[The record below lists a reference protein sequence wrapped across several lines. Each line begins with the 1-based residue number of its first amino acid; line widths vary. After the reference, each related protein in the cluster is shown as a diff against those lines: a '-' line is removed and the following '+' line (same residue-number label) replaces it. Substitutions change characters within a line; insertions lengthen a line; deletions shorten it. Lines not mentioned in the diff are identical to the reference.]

1 MSKNYYEYKDYKYKD
16 DCEYEDYEYRDYRY
30 KDRDRDCVKCKPPG
44 HPLPKPI
51 IMACGQGNGFTF
63 ADNGE
68 SISLTSPSQAS
79 RPKTLATV
87 LIDTTCL
94 CKPAVKVEFASNVH
108 FVPFNR
114 DGNATIKFEFELVRK
129 CDDGTE
135 TSLNSWLFEI
145 TGEDD
150 NFAQT
155 FTFNYCDCN
164 TCPGCCEYFVRGVPM
179 ELDEC
184 SFCVTNCHIAAF
196 AQSSCD

>member
-1 MSKNYYEYKDYKYKD
+1 MSVKYYDWKEKDSKRYYEAD
-16 DCEYEDYEYRDYRY
+16 DKKKCD
-30 KDRDRDCVKCKPPG
+30 KDCVQCKPAG

-68 SISLTSPSQAS
+68 SISLTSPSQAG
-79 RPKTLATV
+79 RPKTLGTV
-87 LIDTTCL
+87 VIDTTCL
-94 CKPAVKVEFASNVH
+94 CKPAVKIEFASNVH

-114 DGNATIKFEFELVRK
+114 GAGCGTIKFEFELVRK
-129 CDDGTE
+129 CDNGYE

-145 TGEDD
+145 TEEDD

-155 FTFNYCDCN
+155 FSFIYCDCN
-164 TCPGCCEYFVRGVPM
+164 TCPGCCEYFVRCVPM

-184 SFCVTNCHIAAF
+184 SFSVTNCHIAAF

>member
-1 MSKNYYEYKDYKYKD
+1 MSRNYYEYKDYDYKDTRFKDFGKD
-16 DCEYEDYEYRDYRY
+16 DC
-30 KDRDRDCVKCKPPG
+30 VNCKPAG

-51 IMACGQGNGFTF
+51 IMSCGQGNGFTF

-79 RPKTLATV
+79 RPKTLASV

-94 CKPAVKVEFASNVH
+94 CKPQVKVEFASNVH

-114 DGNATIKFEFELVRK
+114 HGNADLKFEFELVRK
-129 CDDGTE
+129 CNDGTE

-150 NFAQT
+150 SFAQT
-155 FTFNYCDCN
+155 FSFIYCECT

-184 SFCVTNCHIAAF
+184 SFCVTNCHISAF